1 MFNIDGQSASIQS
14 AGKRRRDLE
23 PTLLGK
29 VYGRIHIAL
38 PARQLHALDVLKHLA
53 LFEAFIFGQVLIG
66 TVFAR
71 G

>member
-1 MFNIDGQSASIQS
+1 MLYIDGQLASIQS
-14 AGKRRRDLE
+14 AGKRRCDLE

-29 VYGRIHIAL
+29 VYGRIDIAL
-38 PARQLHALDVLKHLA
+38 PARQLHALDVLKHLTI
-53 LFEAFIFGQVLIG
+53 FKAFIFGQVFIR

>member
-1 MFNIDGQSASIQS
+1 MLYIDGKSARIQC
-14 AGKRRRDLE
+14 AGERRCDLE
-23 PTLLGK
+23 ATLLGK

-53 LFEAFIFGQVLIG
+53 IFEAFIFGQVFIW